1 MSRKTSLTPSEGIAV
16 PSGSHAMRRGGARR
30 EVSDRV
36 LLRVPGVAEPRE
48 GWALNLSR
56 GGIRVIV
63 EDGGVTL
70 GQEYD
75 VTVGEGSK
83 ERKARI
89 VWMQEEPDGVI
100 CGMEF
105 VFGDGTVPP
114 APPNSQRLPGVP
126 VEADSE
132 SFKAASPAQK
142 PDAKPEGQ

>member
-36 LLRVPGVAEPRE
+36 LLRAPELAEPRE

-63 EDGGVTL
+63 EDGGVVL

-75 VTVGEGSK
+75 VTVGDDTK

-105 VFGDGTVPP
+105 MFEDGTIPP
-114 APPNSQRLPGVP
+114 APPNSQRLPGIP
-126 VEADSE
+126 VETDSE
-132 SFKAASPAQK
+132 STFKAAPPEQ
-142 PDAKPEGQ
+142 KPEGK